1 MAVKINNLL
10 KTLVDS
16 TTCFQTVQ
24 FHNTELRNLVD
35 VKLYAFNI
43 QEVIKLIENQ

>member
-16 TTCFQTVQ
+16 TCFQTVE
-24 FHNTELRNLVD
+24 FHNTKPRNLVD

-43 QEVIKLIENQ
+43 QEVIELIENQ